1 MVGSARLCLHNSMR
15 AVNLFVNVCGVG
27 VIIYSLWLIKKWQ
40 VGVSELPP
48 VAHVPKP
55 WFIYAC
61 LGMGIAVCLSTLCG
75 HMVANSIS
83 SFILFIYIISIFC
96 LLGIEVGVI
105 VNIFYRMDWEVQ
117 FAKYIDEH
125 HTLFKNF
132 LTFHLN
138 MCRLIVVLILI
149 PQIKAIVLAI
159 ILWAIGSEPRADQCN
174 YSDVTNFTYSF
185 LAAPTQS
192 LLDISRHGFR
202 NYEVSSREFEN
213 PPRPSFVSNVK
224 RFFRM
229 HFHRRVTLS

>member
-55 WFIYAC
+55 W
-61 LGMGIAVCLSTLCG
+61 
-75 HMVANSIS
+75 
-83 SFILFIYIISIFC
+83 
-96 LLGIEVGVI
+96 
-105 VNIFYRMDWEVQ
+105 MDWEVQ
-117 FAKYIDEH
+117 FSKYIDEH

-213 PPRPSFVSNVK
+213 PPRPSFVSNVNK
-224 RFFRM
+224 FFRM

>member
-55 WFIYAC
+55 WYGNCC
-61 LGMGIAVCLSTLCG
+61 LPEHPLWSYGCQFHQQFHSLHCILS
-75 HMVANSIS
+75 
-83 SFILFIYIISIFC
+83 
-96 LLGIEVGVI
+96 GIEVGVI

-213 PPRPSFVSNVK
+213 PPRPSFVSNVN